1 MIPFKPILDRVI
13 CIKNPV
19 EETRESGIVIP
30 AMFDDQEEAEV
41 AAVGPGK
48 YRKDGTLEPMEIAVG
63 DRILFNKYQ
72 VQEIEVLGQKYLA
85 LRQEDVRAV
94 LNR

>member
-1 MIPFKPILDRVI
+1 MIPFKPILDRIIAV
-13 CIKNPV
+13 KKEN
-19 EETRESGIVIP
+19 EEVRDSGIVIP

-41 AAVGPGK
+41 VAVGPGK
-48 YRKDGTLEPMEIAVG
+48 HINADELEPMHIKVG

-72 VQEIEVLGQKYLA
+72 VQEIVVLDKKYLA

-94 LNR
+94 LN